1 VIFIF
6 DLNAARG
13 AVVGVA
19 IGDALGAPFEGY
31 PGNGQ
36 VTEMQGGGPH
46 NRVKGGWTD
55 DTLQMLAVADSLI
68 TCRGFSA
75 EDQLTRM
82 LAGYRR
88 HPEFYGPTSSLV
100 FDLILAGTPPLQA
113 AAEAGGRQGS
123 RSNGAV
129 MRGPPIG
136 VMYSTRQVQEV
147 SLLCAALTHHDPVP
161 AAEAGSRQGS
171 RSNGAVMRGPPI
183 GVMYSTRQV
192 QEISL
197 LCAALTH
204 HDPVPGACS
213 AFVNQMISD
222 LCRGSDRRTAHR
234 HACTRCRESE
244 VAEMLGDYQ
253 HYPPEPALDAL
264 LSTHAALRFFMEA
277 ESCEEAIVHAVS
289 IGGDTDTIGAICGA
303 LAGACW
309 GVTAIPVR
317 WISVLQGVETLIRT
331 ADQLALIAE
340 P

>member
-1 VIFIF
+1 MIFIF

-19 IGDALGAPFEGY
+19 IGDAMGAPFEGY
-31 PGNGQ
+31 AGQ
-36 VTEMQGGGPH
+36 GLVTEMQGGGPH
-46 NRVKGGWTD
+46 DRVKGGWTD

-68 TCRGFSA
+68 TCRGFSS

-82 LAGYRR
+82 ISGYRR
-88 HPEFYGPTSSLV
+88 HPEFYGPTSSMV
-100 FDLILAGTPPLQA
+100 FDLILSGTPPLQA
-113 AAEAGGRQGS
+113 AAEAGNVQRS

-136 VMYSTRQVQEV
+136 VMYS
-147 SLLCAALTHHDPVP
+147 S
-161 AAEAGSRQGS
+161 
-171 RSNGAVMRGPPI
+171 
-183 GVMYSTRQV
+183 RQV

-204 HDPVPGACS
+204 DDPVPGACS

-222 LCRGSDRRTAHR
+222 LCRGSDRHTAHR
-234 HACTRCRESE
+234 HACHRCREPE
-244 VAEMLGDYQ
+244 VAEMLGDYRA
-253 HYPPEPALDAL
+253 YTPEPALDAL
-264 LSTHAALRFFMEA
+264 LSTHAALLFFMEA
-277 ESCEEAIVHAVS
+277 ESFEEGVVHAVS

-309 GVTAIPVR
+309 GITAVPTR
-317 WISVLQGVETLIRT
+317 WISALQGLDQLIRT
-331 ADQLALIAE
+331 ADRLALIAE

>member
-1 VIFIF
+1 MIFIF

-31 PGNGQ
+31 PSRGL
-36 VTEMQGGGPH
+36 VTEMMGEGPH

-55 DTLQMLAVADSLI
+55 DTLQMLAVAESLI

-75 EDQLTRM
+75 EDLMIRM
-82 LAGYRR
+82 IRGYRR

-100 FDLILAGTPPLQA
+100 FDLILAGRSPLQA
-113 AAEAGGRQGS
+113 AAEAGKRRRS

-136 VMYSTRQVQEV
+136 VMYNS
-147 SLLCAALTHHDPVP
+147 
-161 AAEAGSRQGS
+161 G
-171 RSNGAVMRGPPI
+171 
-183 GVMYSTRQV
+183 QV

-204 HDPVPGACS
+204 ADPVPGACS

-222 LCRGSDRRTAHR
+222 LCRGVDRRTAHR
-234 HACTRCRESE
+234 HACDRCREPE
-244 VAEMLGDYQ
+244 VAEMLGNYRDYQ
-253 HYPPEPALDAL
+253 PEPALDAL
-264 LSTHAALRFFMEA
+264 LSTHAALRFFLEA
-277 ESCEEAIVHAVS
+277 ESFEDAVVHAVS

-309 GVTAIPVR
+309 GITAIPGR
-317 WISVLQGVETLIRT
+317 WISVLQGLNQLLWT
-331 ADQLALIAE
+331 ADQLTLIAE

>member
-31 PGNGQ
+31 PGDGL

-46 NRVKGGWTD
+46 SRVKGGWTD

-88 HPEFYGPTSSLV
+88 HPEFYGPTSSMV
-100 FDLILAGTPPLQA
+100 FDLILAGRPPLQA
-113 AAEAGGRQGS
+113 
-123 RSNGAV
+123 
-129 MRGPPIG
+129 
-136 VMYSTRQVQEV
+136 
-147 SLLCAALTHHDPVP
+147 

-192 QEISL
+192 QEVSL

-234 HACTRCRESE
+234 HACTRCREAE

-317 WISVLQGVETLIRT
+317 WISALQGMETLIRT

>member
-1 VIFIF
+1 MIFIF

-31 PGNGQ
+31 PGNGL

-82 LAGYRR
+82 IAGYRR

-100 FDLILAGTPPLQA
+100 FDLILAGRPPLQA
-113 AAEAGGRQGS
+113 
-123 RSNGAV
+123 
-129 MRGPPIG
+129 
-136 VMYSTRQVQEV
+136 
-147 SLLCAALTHHDPVP
+147 

-192 QEISL
+192 QEVSL

-234 HACTRCRESE
+234 HACTRCRESG

-253 HYPPEPALDAL
+253 DYRPEPALDAL

-317 WISVLQGVETLIRT
+317 WISVLQGVDTLIRT

>member
-1 VIFIF
+1 M
-6 DLNAARG
+6 
-13 AVVGVA
+13 VGVA

-31 PGNGQ
+31 PGDGL

-88 HPEFYGPTSSLV
+88 NPEFYGPTSSMV
-100 FDLILAGTPPLQA
+100 FDLIQAGRPPLQA
-113 AAEAGGRQGS
+113 
-123 RSNGAV
+123 
-129 MRGPPIG
+129 
-136 VMYSTRQVQEV
+136 
-147 SLLCAALTHHDPVP
+147 

-192 QEISL
+192 QEVSL

-244 VAEMLGDYQ
+244 VAEILGNYLDYQ
-253 HYPPEPALDAL
+253 PEPALDAL

-317 WISVLQGVETLIRT
+317 WISVLHGVNTLIRT

>member
-13 AVVGVA
+13 AVIGVA

-31 PGNGQ
+31 PGHGL

-46 NRVKGGWTD
+46 ERAKGGWTD

-68 TCRGFSA
+68 TCRGFSP

-82 LAGYRR
+82 IAGYRR

-113 AAEAGGRQGS
+113 AAEAG
-123 RSNGAV
+123 
-129 MRGPPIG
+129 
-136 VMYSTRQVQEV
+136 
-147 SLLCAALTHHDPVP
+147 
-161 AAEAGSRQGS
+161 SRQGS
-171 RSNGAVMRGPPI
+171 RSNGAVMRGSPI

-213 AFVNQMISD
+213 AFVNQMVSD
-222 LCRGSDRRTAHR
+222 LCRGSDRVTAHR
-234 HACTRCRESE
+234 HACARCGEPE
-244 VAEMLGDYQ
+244 VAERLIDYQ
-253 HYPPEPALDAL
+253 EYSPEPALDAL
-264 LSTHAALRFFMEA
+264 LSTHAALLFFMEA
-277 ESCEEAIVHAVS
+277 GSFEEAVVHAVS

-303 LAGACW
+303 LAGAAW
-309 GVTAIPVR
+309 GGSAVPAR
-317 WISVLQGVETLIRT
+317 WMTVLQGMDRLIGT
-331 ADQLALIAE
+331 ADMLAQLAEI
-340 P
+340 

>member
-1 VIFIF
+1 MIFIF
-6 DLNAARG
+6 NLNAARG
-13 AVVGVA
+13 AVIGVA
-19 IGDALGAPFEGY
+19 IGDAMGAPFEGY
-31 PGNGQ
+31 PSQGL
-36 VTEMQGGGPH
+36 VTEMRGGGNH
-46 NRVKGGWTD
+46 GRVKGGWTD

-82 LAGYRR
+82 ITGYRR

-100 FDLILAGTPPLQA
+100 FDLVLTGTPPMQA
-113 AAEAGGRQGS
+113 AAEAGRQQRS

-161 AAEAGSRQGS
+161 
-171 RSNGAVMRGPPI
+171 
-183 GVMYSTRQV
+183 
-192 QEISL
+192 
-197 LCAALTH
+197 
-204 HDPVPGACS
+204 GACS
-213 AFVNQMISD
+213 AFQNQMISD
-222 LCRGSDRRTAHR
+222 LCRGSDRRTAHL
-234 HACTRCRESE
+234 HACHRCREPE
-244 VAEMLGDYQ
+244 VAEMLENYR

-264 LSTHAALRFFMEA
+264 LSTHAALLFFMEA
-277 ESCEEAIVHAVS
+277 ESFEEAIVHAVS

-303 LAGACW
+303 LAGAFW

-317 WISVLQGVETLIRT
+317 WISALQGLDHLIRT
-331 ADQLALIAE
+331 ADLLARIAE